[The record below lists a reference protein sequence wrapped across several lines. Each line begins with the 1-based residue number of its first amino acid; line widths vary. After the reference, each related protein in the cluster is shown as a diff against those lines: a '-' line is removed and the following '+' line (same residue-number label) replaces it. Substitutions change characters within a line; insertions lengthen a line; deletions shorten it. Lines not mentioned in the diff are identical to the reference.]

1 VSPSFPRL
9 LPERRSL
16 RLAPGDAVEGLQ
28 VEGGRVDLTVVLSNH
43 FVRYAL
49 LPWSDSLDTPEEEE
63 AFARHQFTR
72 IYGERAAAWTF
83 RCSEGA
89 AGDARLASAIDT
101 ELLEKLR
108 ATFAQPPVRLVS
120 VQPELMAVYNRHRK
134 AVPAEGAWL
143 VLLEPGRACI
153 ALRGPQGWL
162 AVRNARLQADDAE
175 SWIAQLDQERRR
187 VGGDTPALAL
197 LHAPGGLTAIP
208 EAPGWRFQALP
219 NAVFPYAPAA

>member
-1 VSPSFPRL
+1 MSPSFPRFW
-9 LPERRSL
+9 PQRRSV
-16 RLAPGDAVEGLQ
+16 RLAPGDDLESLQ
-28 VEGGRVDLTVVLSNH
+28 VAGGRVDLTVVLSNH

-49 LPWSDSLDTPEEEE
+49 LPWSDSLDTAEEEE

-72 IYGERAAAWTF
+72 IYGERAAGWSF

-89 AGDARLASAIDT
+89 AGDARLAGAIDT
-101 ELLEKLR
+101 ELLDKLR
-108 ATFAQPPVRLVS
+108 ATFARPPVRLVS

-134 AVPAEGAWL
+134 AVPAAGAWL

-162 AVRNARLQADDAE
+162 AVRNTRLQADDAE

-187 VGGDTPALAL
+187 VGGESPELVL
-197 LHAPGGLTAIP
+197 LHAPGGLNALP
-208 EAPGWRFQALP
+208 EAPGWRFEVLP
-219 NAVFPYAPAA
+219 HAPAA